1 MDRAAD
7 QAHIQGSGLVDGHNY
22 DTEDADL
29 QSTTDDE
36 GDSLPRGRA
45 LGAGQLPRVR
55 NLSPSGGRTGSSS
68 ILTVAGASRN
78 FGSVQLCLIAGCSYE
93 ARVSE
98 GHDFCS
104 KRCSRLVRI

>member
-7 QAHIQGSGLVDGHNY
+7 QAHVQGSGLVDDRNY

-36 GDSLPRGRA
+36 GDSLPHGRS

-68 ILTVAGASRN
+68 ILTVAGAARN